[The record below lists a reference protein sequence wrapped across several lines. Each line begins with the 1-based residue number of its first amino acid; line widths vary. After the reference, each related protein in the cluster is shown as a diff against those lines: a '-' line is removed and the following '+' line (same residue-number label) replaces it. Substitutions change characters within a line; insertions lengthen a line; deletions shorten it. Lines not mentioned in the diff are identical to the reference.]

1 MRPIIW
7 ISAFLFAATSTSA
20 VLAQSSGEATYKTQC
35 QLCHGESGT
44 GDTQIGKAL
53 KAKSVLD
60 PEVMKATDAELLA
73 KIKNGTGK
81 MPPFKDKLSDAQ
93 IQDVIAHIR
102 TLEKK

>member
-7 ISAFLFAATSTSA
+7 ISAFVLATTSTSG
-20 VLAQSSGEATYKTQC
+20 VFAQSGGEATYKTQC
-35 QLCHGESGT
+35 QLCHGENGT

-53 KAKSVLD
+53 KAKSVMD
-60 PEVMKATDAELLA
+60 PEVVKATDATLLD

-81 MPPFKDKLSDAQ
+81 MPAFKDKLTDAQ
-93 IQDVIAHIR
+93 IQDVIAYIR